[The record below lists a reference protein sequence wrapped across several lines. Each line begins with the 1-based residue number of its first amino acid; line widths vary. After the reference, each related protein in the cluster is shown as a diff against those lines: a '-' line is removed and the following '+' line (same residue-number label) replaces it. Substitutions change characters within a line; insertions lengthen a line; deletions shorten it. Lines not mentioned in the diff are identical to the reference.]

1 LVDHVF
7 PPIPVRQWVLS
18 VRKRLRWY
26 LEREQKQKAVSAVQS
41 HLQRVDDPFYLVMT
55 IRNGAPFQR
64 TGGDPIC
71 GKRNLQEA
79 VSRWLIRRPLKKNAI
94 AMKELIVLPH
104 LCPKRLYLVP
114 DSPFERANRLI
125 FK

>member
-1 LVDHVF
+1 
-7 PPIPVRQWVLS
+7 
-18 VRKRLRWY
+18 
-26 LEREQKQKAVSAVQS
+26 
-41 HLQRVDDPFYLVMT
+41 MT
-55 IRNGAPFQR
+55 IRNGAPFQH

-114 DSPFERANRLI
+114 DSPFEKGYPVDFQMTLSIRSNLI
-125 FK
+125 KKIRKIT